1 MTSDPSLDH
10 LRGRLTVLERRVRAA
25 VALRRSSDQHADD
38 RFRGLYLGESDV
50 DRLLQGREGDPPA
63 DDASIA
69 LAAEVESRADT
80 AEREGRPLRLR
91 HVQRAFGLVPADLD
105 LLLVA
110 LAPDLDARLESL
122 YGYLHDDVSRRRASI
137 GLALELAGVPL
148 PGAAA
153 RARMHAGAPLVDSGL
168 VEIEETERPFLTRGL
183 RVPDRVTMYLLG
195 DDRPDALLLPLLGD
209 AGPASGGDPKALARS
224 LRAGSRLAYLRES
237 RDGSAAGLA
246 IAALAELSVPSVV
259 LDLRRLL
266 PDADVAAVARCAAR
280 EARLRGAGL
289 VAGPLDVLAARGAA
303 AVRAFAEL
311 GCPTVLYGTESWNP
325 THARA
330 VPVLVEVVHATPQE
344 RAEWWRAA
352 LEEDAVDG
360 IDPSAATV
368 QFRLSPQQIARAA
381 RAARQQAALGGEPMS
396 AADLRFGARAQNA
409 AELERCARRVSPTA
423 AFDDLVLSGEQVA
436 QLRELAARARHRELV
451 LDVWGLGRGSV
462 KGRGITGL
470 FAGDSGTG
478 KTMSAE
484 VVAADL
490 GLDLYV
496 IDLSTVVDK
505 YIGETEKNLDRVF
518 TDAEGMNAVLLFDE
532 ADALFGKRSEVSDAR
547 DRYANVE
554 VAYLLQR
561 MELFDGIAILTTNM
575 RANVDE
581 AFTRRL
587 DVVVD
592 FPRPDEADRLR
603 LWQRNLLGGVPRA
616 GDEDLEFLARAFD
629 LSGGNIRNVCLC
641 AAYLA
646 ADAGRLLS
654 MGDLIRGVAIEY
666 RKLGRMCTVSEF
678 GPYIELA
685 QPESLRRGSIP
696 VGQGV

>member
-1 MTSDPSLDH
+1 VSSDPSLEH

-25 VALRRSSDQHADD
+25 VALRRANDQNPDD
-38 RFRGLYLGESDV
+38 RFRGLYLAESDV
-50 DRLLQGREGDPPA
+50 DRLLGARDGRVATPDE
-63 DDASIA
+63 DALA
-69 LAAEVESRADT
+69 FAAEVEARADA
-80 AEREGRPLRLR
+80 AEAAGHALRLR
-91 HVQRAFGLVPADLD
+91 HMARAFSLVPADLD

-110 LAPDLDARLESL
+110 LAPDLDARLEAL

-148 PGAAA
+148 PGAAP
-153 RARMHAGAPLVDSGL
+153 RARLLAGAPLIDAGL
-168 VEIEETERPFLTRGL
+168 LEIEEGERPFLTRGL
-183 RVPDRVTMYLLG
+183 RAPDRVTMYLLG
-195 DDRPDALLLPLLGD
+195 DDRPDALLQPVLGE
-209 AGPASGGDPKALARS
+209 AGPAAGGDPAALARA
-224 LRAGSRLAYLRES
+224 LGQGSRLAYLREA
-237 RDGSAAGLA
+237 REGSAAGLA
-246 IAALAELSVPSVV
+246 VAALAELSAPSVV
-259 LDLRRLL
+259 LDLRRVA
-266 PDADVAAVARCAAR
+266 PDADLAALASCAGR

-289 VAGPLDVLAARGAA
+289 VAGPLDVLVARGAP

-311 GCPTVLYGTESWNP
+311 GWPTVLHGTCSWNP
-325 THARA
+325 THSRS
-330 VPVLVEVVHATPQE
+330 VPVLMDVGLATHDE
-344 RAEWWRAA
+344 RAAWWRAS
-352 LEEDAVDG
+352 LEDG
-360 IDPSAATV
+360 EAAGADVTAETA
-368 QFRLSPQQIARAA
+368 QFHLAPKQIARAA
-381 RAARQQAALGGEPMS
+381 LSARQQAALRGEPVTPD
-396 AADLRFGARAQNA
+396 DLRAGARAQNA
-409 AELERCARRVSPTA
+409 AELERCARRISPVVG
-423 AFDDLVLSGEQVA
+423 FDDLILPGEQVA
-436 QLRELAARARHRELV
+436 QLRELAARARHRERV
-451 LDVWGLGRGSV
+451 LDEWGLGKGSS

-484 VVAADL
+484 VVAHDL

-518 TDAEGMNAVLLFDE
+518 SDAEGLNAVLLFDE

-592 FPRPDEADRLR
+592 FPRPEEADRLR
-603 LWQRNLLGGVPRA
+603 LWQVNLPAQVPRV
-616 GDEDLEFLARAFD
+616 GDHDLEFLAHAFD
-629 LSGGNIRNVCLC
+629 LSGGNIRNVCVC
-641 AAYLA
+641 AAFLA
-646 ADAGRLLS
+646 ADAGRFLS

-666 RKLGRMCTVSEF
+666 RKLGRMCTFSEF
-678 GPYIELA
+678 GPYLELA
-685 QPESLRRGSIP
+685 QPEALRRTPIGA
-696 VGQGV
+696 

>member
-1 MTSDPSLDH
+1 MTGDPSLDY
-10 LRGRLTVLERRVRAA
+10 LRGRLTVLERRVRKA
-25 VALRRSSDQHADD
+25 VALRRASDEAPDD

-50 DRLLQGREGDPPA
+50 DRLLRGRAESPESPDDETLAFVA
-63 DDASIA
+63 DVEAR
-69 LAAEVESRADT
+69 AAE
-80 AEREGRPLRLR
+80 AEAAGHGVRLR
-91 HVQRAFGLVPADLD
+91 HVQRAFDLVPADVE

-153 RARMHAGAPLVDSGL
+153 RARLQAGAPLIDSGL
-168 VEIEETERPFLTRGL
+168 VEVEETERPFLTRGL

-195 DDRPDALLLPLLGD
+195 DDRPDELLLPLLGES
-209 AGPASGGDPKALARS
+209 GPAAGGDPAALAGA
-224 LRAGSRLAYLRES
+224 LRAGSRLAYLRDA
-237 RDGSAAGLA
+237 RDGSATGLA
-246 IAALAELSVPSVV
+246 VAALAELSAPAVV
-259 LDLRRLL
+259 LDLRRLS
-266 PDADVAAVARCAAR
+266 PDADVAAIASCAGR

-289 VAGPLDVLAARGAA
+289 VAGPLDVLVARGAP

-311 GCPTVLYGTESWNP
+311 GWPTVLYGTCSWNP
-325 THARA
+325 AHSRG
-330 VPVLVEVVHATPQE
+330 VPVLVDVGLASPEE
-344 RAEWWRAA
+344 RAGWWRAS
-352 LEEDAVDG
+352 LGDAAAADG
-360 IDPSAATV
+360 LDAAAETT
-368 QFRLSPQQIARAA
+368 QFRLGPLQIARAA
-381 RAARQQAALGGEPMS
+381 LSAQQQATLRGGPVTPT
-396 AADLRFGARAQNA
+396 DLRAGARAQNA
-409 AELERCARRVSPTA
+409 SELERCARRVSPVVDFA
-423 AFDDLVLSGEQVA
+423 DLVLPGEQVA
-436 QLRELAARARHRELV
+436 GLRELAARARHRERV
-451 LDVWGLGRGSV
+451 LDEWGLGSRSS

-496 IDLSTVVDK
+496 IDLSSVVDK

-518 TDAEGMNAVLLFDE
+518 SDAEGMNAVLLFDE

-581 AFTRRL
+581 AFTRRI
-587 DVVVD
+587 DVVID
-592 FPRPDEADRLR
+592 FPRPDEGDRLR
-603 LWQRNLLGGVPRA
+603 LWQINLPAEIPRA
-616 GDEDLEFLARAFD
+616 GDDDLEFLARAFD
-629 LSGGNIRNVCLC
+629 LAGGNIRNVCLC

-646 ADAGRLLS
+646 ADAGRVVT
-654 MGDLIRGVAIEY
+654 MADLVRGVAIEY
-666 RKLGRMCTVSEF
+666 RKLGRMCTASEF
-678 GPYIELA
+678 GPYLEFA
-685 QPESLRRGSIP
+685 QPESLRPAP
-696 VGQGV
+696 VGA

>member
-1 MTSDPSLDH
+1 MTGDPSLDY
-10 LRGRLTVLERRVRAA
+10 LRGRLTMLERRVRKA
-25 VALRRSSDQHADD
+25 VALRRATDENPDD
-38 RFRGLYLGESDV
+38 RFRGLYVGESDV
-50 DRLLQGREGDPPA
+50 DRLLRGHDEAAQTPA
-63 DDASIA
+63 DDELAF
-69 LAAEVESRADT
+69 AAEVEAGADA
-80 AEREGRPLRLR
+80 AEAAGQGVRLR
-91 HVQRAFGLVPADLD
+91 HVQRAFNLVPADLE

-153 RARMHAGAPLVDSGL
+153 RARLQAGAPLVDAGL
-168 VEIEETERPFLTRGL
+168 LEVEETERPFLTRGL

-195 DDRPDALLLPLLGD
+195 DDRPDELLLPLLGES
-209 AGPASGGDPKALARS
+209 GPAAGGDPAALARA
-224 LRAGSRLAYLRES
+224 LRAGSRLAYLREA

-246 IAALAELSVPSVV
+246 VAALAEVSAPAVI
-259 LDLRRLL
+259 LDLRRLAA
-266 PDADVAAVARCAAR
+266 DADVAALASCAGR

-289 VAGPLDVLAARGAA
+289 VAGPLDVLVARGAS

-311 GCPTVLYGTESWNP
+311 GWPTVLYGTCSWNP
-325 THARA
+325 AHARG
-330 VPVLVEVVHATPQE
+330 VPVLVEVGLASPEE
-344 RAEWWRAA
+344 RADWWRAS
-352 LEEDAVDG
+352 LE
-360 IDPSAATV
+360 SAATAGLDAAAETT
-368 QFRLSPQQIARAA
+368 QFRLGPVQIYRAA
-381 RAARQQAALGGEPMS
+381 LAAQQQAALRGGPVTPG
-396 AADLRFGARAQNA
+396 DLRAGARAQNA
-409 AELERCARRVSPTA
+409 SELERCARRVSPVVG
-423 AFDDLVLSGEQVA
+423 FDDLVLPGEQVA
-436 QLRELAARARHRELV
+436 GLRELAARARHRERV
-451 LDVWGLGRGSV
+451 LDEWGLGSRSS

-484 VVAADL
+484 VVASDL

-518 TDAEGMNAVLLFDE
+518 SDAEGMNAVLLFDE

-581 AFTRRL
+581 AFTRRI
-587 DVVVD
+587 DVVID

-603 LWQRNLLGGVPRA
+603 LWQINLPGDVPRA
-616 GDEDLEFLARAFD
+616 GDDDLEFLAHAFD

-641 AAYLA
+641 AAFLA
-646 ADAGRLLS
+646 ADAGRLVT
-654 MGDLIRGVAIEY
+654 MGDLVRGVAIEY
-666 RKLGRMCTVSEF
+666 RKLGRMCTASEF
-678 GPYIELA
+678 GPYLELA
-685 QPESLRRGSIP
+685 QPESLRRSPIGI
-696 VGQGV
+696 